1 MLRHVTVHGRRPFR
15 SSTLSKC
22 KYFSSKS
29 DDHWTEDRVA
39 GYFGHNFPDFIE
51 HWNRDTFRRVG
62 YVLGAST
69 GALAAGSLLAP
80 MAAVPTVILGALT
93 TAYWKIGLNDMK
105 QTSHAIRR
113 NYPVLGNMRYILETV
128 RTGKTWQRCLSMQ
141 ILFVQQSELKI
152 WEYWILTV
160 LVVKIPS
167 FSYDQKLDN
176 ISSKMTWKE
185 SHLIGCEDPSYINVP
200 KM

>member
-1 MLRHVTVHGRRPFR
+1 MLRHASLQGRRSLW

-22 KYFSSKS
+22 KYRYFSSKA
-29 DDHWTEDRVA
+29 DDHWKEDRVA

-69 GALAAGSLLAP
+69 GALAAGSLMVP
-80 MAAVPTVILGALT
+80 MVAVPTALLGALT
-93 TAYWKIGLNDMK
+93 TMYWKVGLNDMK

-128 RTGKTWQRCLSMQ
+128 R
-141 ILFVQQSELKI
+141 
-152 WEYWILTV
+152 
-160 LVVKIPS
+160 
-167 FSYDQKLDN
+167 
-176 ISSKMTWKE
+176 
-185 SHLIGCEDPSYINVP
+185 
-200 KM
+200 